1 MSLTLVAAMPASA
14 ATIPDLDAALLA
26 QYKHLYT
33 KVAGVKPYLK
43 ASGTQVTGVGTPDV
57 SDVGLLFVG
66 TASMDNR
73 TSLQQKLTSQPLSK
87 AKTTATTVTV
97 TNGFTSANKV
107 SATFKLSDAVSVGA
121 ETVNTVSYSTAT
133 AQTASETDTYTLPSQ
148 NVDVPPMTRACLYG
162 DLVGKVATGK
172 LSLTTKL
179 SGGAVV
185 VRMIPPMP
193 ELKSVDLYP
202 SLVSAQSKRGAPAL
216 PAGFSLNSST
226 KTLDFKGT
234 ATYSTTYG
242 THFNAVLA
250 YTSLDKACPATPP
263 TGGPA
268 DASADSVKVVKRY
281 TVPLAGNVS

>member
-1 MSLTLVAAMPASA
+1 MALVAATPASA
-14 ATIPDLDAALLA
+14 ATAIPDLDAALLA
-26 QYKHLYT
+26 QYRH
-33 KVAGVKPYLK
+33 VDRSVVGVIPALS

-57 SDVGLLFVG
+57 SDVSLLFVG

-97 TNGFTSANKV
+97 TNGFSSANKV
-107 SATFKLSDAVSVGA
+107 SATFKLSDAVSVGS

-148 NVDVPPMTRACLYG
+148 NVDVPPMTRACVYG

-179 SGGAVV
+179 SGKVIAMRIGAMHMVFSD
-185 VRMIPPMP
+185 M
-193 ELKSVDLYP
+193 YP
-202 SLVSAQSKRGAPAL
+202 TLVKAQSKSGAPAL
-216 PAGFSLNSST
+216 PSGFSLNSST
-226 KTLDFKGT
+226 RSLDFKGA

-250 YTSLDKACPATPP
+250 YTSLDKPCPATPP

-268 DASADSVKVVKRY
+268 DASADSVTVVKRF
-281 TVPLAGNVS
+281 TVPLAGNVG